1 MMGRTILVPTDGS
14 WKEAPQEMPEP
25 DQHVLVL
32 LEGFPQ
38 VAFVNRRYAGWAL
51 ITVARRDVNFRV
63 FADFEE
69 EVFWAP
75 LLMLSELRVS
85 REAEDS
91 QTSV

>member
-1 MMGRTILVPTDGS
+1 MMGRTILVPTDKS
-14 WKEAPQEMPEP
+14 WKQAPEQMPEP
-25 DQHVLVL
+25 NQHVLVL

-38 VAFVNRRYAGWAL
+38 IAFVNRRYTGWAL
-51 ITVARRDVNFRV
+51 VTVARKDVNFRV

-69 EVFWAP
+69 EVFWVP
-75 LLMLSELRVS
+75 LPMLNELRVS